1 MIKMFGAGGGQ
12 GAGGTLGQVVAILA
26 AVAVGLCLK
35 GAKERKTC
43 RAVYSGTCTS
53 GQVPPCP
60 RPLCSPLS
68 ACSTPPAKASVP

>member
-12 GAGGTLGQVVAILA
+12 GAGGTHGQVVVILA
-26 AVAVGLCLK
+26 AVAVGLRLK

-53 GQVPPCP
+53 GQVLPHPPNP
-60 RPLCSPLS
+60 HPPLYSPLS
-68 ACSTPPAKASVP
+68 AC